1 MKIALAQMNSVDDL
15 RVNTDKIKSM
25 ISAAARQG
33 AELVLFPENALYFR
47 IKAGSSVVAVKPEST
62 ELREIA
68 EHCFREKTKAHLTTA
83 ILENDVIYNASVM
96 IDENAAV
103 QVIYRKIH
111 LFDIELEG
119 QMPVRESDVF
129 KHGPVPTTF
138 KLNGLLFGSSICYD
152 VRFSELYSSYAKKE
166 VDVILVPSAFLVKT
180 GQAHW
185 ETLLRARAIESQCY
199 VLAPAQE
206 GVHASVTSVGEKRET
221 YGHTMVVNPWG
232 QIVASLPSG
241 EGLLYCNLSRSE
253 IEKVRKQIPMKS
265 HRRDVF

>member
-15 RVNTDKIKSM
+15 RLNIERIKAL
-25 ISAAARQG
+25 ISGAAQNG
-33 AELVLFPENALYFR
+33 AELVLFPENSLYFR
-47 IKAGSSVVAVKPEST
+47 IKSGSRIVAVKPDSA

-68 EHCFREKTKAHLTTA
+68 EHCFREKMKAHLTTA
-83 ILENDVIYNASVM
+83 ILENDVVYNASVL
-96 IDENAAV
+96 IDENAVV

-129 KHGPVPTTF
+129 RHGPIPTTF
-138 KLNGLLFGSSICYD
+138 KLDGLLFGSSICYD
-152 VRFSELYSSYAKKE
+152 VRFAELYSSYAKKE

-199 VLAPAQE
+199 VLAPAQA
-206 GVHASVTSVGEKRET
+206 GVHASTTSPGERRET
-221 YGHTMVVNPWG
+221 YGHTMVINPWG
-232 QIVASLPSG
+232 QIVASLPTE
-241 EGLLYCNLSRSE
+241 EGLLYCELNKSE

-265 HRRDVF
+265 HRRNVF